1 MFLEEYNKI
10 DEKISE
16 KIGEK
21 KCNEKIDEKEKEN
34 ENDKKEKKVS
44 FDLFT
49 EIIYIPKYEKYNN
62 YDHENLW
69 WSDYE
74 MNMTRIGS
82 RDEILTLLKK
92 HTLMTINQAKK
103 LLYQPNNISFNSRN
117 FL

>member
-1 MFLEEYNKI
+1 MFLEECNKI

-16 KIGEK
+16 KMDEK
-21 KCNEKIDEKEKEN
+21 NCNEKMDEKEN

-49 EIIYIPKYEKYNN
+49 EIIYIPKYEKCHN

-74 MNMTRIGS
+74 MNMTRIGT

-92 HTLMTINQAKK
+92 HANMTINQAKK

>member
-1 MFLEEYNKI
+1 MFLEECNKI
-10 DEKISE
+10 DEKIY
-16 KIGEK
+16 EK
-21 KCNEKIDEKEKEN
+21 KCNEKVDEKEK

-44 FDLFT
+44 FDLFI

-62 YDHENLW
+62 YDYENLW

-74 MNMTRIGS
+74 MQMTRIGS

-92 HTLMTINQAKK
+92 HTLMTLDHAKQ
-103 LLYQPNNISFNSRN
+103 LLYQPNNISYNSKN

>member
-1 MFLEEYNKI
+1 MFLEECNKI

-21 KCNEKIDEKEKEN
+21 IDEKNDEN
-34 ENDKKEKKVS
+34 EKKEKKVS

-49 EIIYIPKYEKYNN
+49 EIIYIPKYEKQNN
-62 YDHENLW
+62 YDHEKLW
-69 WSDYE
+69 WSEYE
-74 MNMTRIGS
+74 INMTRIGS

-92 HTLMTINQAKK
+92 HVNMTINQAKK